1 MFRIENGTQI
11 SKPVEE
17 VFTYVTS
24 IAHRPEWMSKITM
37 MTTTPQGAI
46 GVGTILHARLNLFEQ
61 IVETTFEVIEWA
73 PARSFAC
80 KSIMGP
86 ISSLVCLRFES
97 VAAGTRLA
105 LRLEYEFHGLLDLSR
120 AKLAGCTIERTLQ
133 ADLLTLKDALE
144 CN

>member
-1 MFRIENGTQI
+1 MFSIENGTQI

-17 VFTYVTS
+17 VFTYVTN
-24 IAHRPEWMSKITM
+24 IAHTAEWMSKIIM
-37 MTTTPQGAI
+37 VTTAPQGPI
-46 GVGTILHARLNLFEQ
+46 GVGTILHARLNLLEQ

-86 ISSLVCLRFES
+86 VSSLVCLHFEP
-97 VAAGTRLA
+97 VAAGTRLT
-105 LRLEYEFHGLLDLSR
+105 LRLEYEFHGLFTLAR
-120 AKLAGCTIERTLQ
+120 AKLAECTIERTLQ

-144 CN
+144 SN